1 MTDKELH
8 FQALSIINDIRKA
21 EKSGEKIP
29 LYKMNH
35 LEARNAYL
43 AMTESLSPPES
54 LPSKKFFH

>member
-21 EKSGEKIP
+21 EKSGERIP
-29 LYKMNH
+29 LYKMNP

-43 AMTESLSPPES
+43 AMTESLSHWIYCM
-54 LPSKKFFH
+54 KTTI